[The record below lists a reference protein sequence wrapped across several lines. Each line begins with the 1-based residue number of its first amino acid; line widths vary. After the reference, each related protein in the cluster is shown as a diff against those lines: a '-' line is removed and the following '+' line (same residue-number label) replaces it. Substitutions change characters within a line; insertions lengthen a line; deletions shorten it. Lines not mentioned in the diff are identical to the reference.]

1 MENKYSVLNI
11 VLTEAKKWLNEIGD
25 RPVGSKL
32 SFEELRE
39 KIRFPLNNSSIPA
52 EDVVKHIIDSTKD
65 GLLGSAGGRFFA
77 WVIGGSLPSAL
88 ASDWLVSAWD
98 QNCAL
103 YACSPATSIIE
114 ETAGEWILELLD
126 LPRESSFAFTT
137 GCQLA
142 HFTCLSAARTKVLK
156 NLGWSVSQD
165 GLFGAPPIKVFTS
178 QHRHGSVDRAIRYL
192 GLGNK
197 SFQAINTNDQGEI
210 LISEFE
216 NALQEFQGP
225 KIVVLD
231 AADLNIAAFDSF
243 SQLIPIARQHGAWVH
258 IDGAFGLFAR
268 ANSIKKELTKG
279 IELADSWAT
288 DAHKW
293 LNVPFDCGIAIVKD
307 KDSHREAM
315 TIQASYIASD
325 KIARDQ
331 IDWNPEWSRRARGVP
346 VYAALRELGKEGVS
360 DLVARTCNFCKMIID
375 GIGELPGAE
384 VIWRSELN
392 QGLLRFR
399 DLKQNAKDIDH
410 DTQTQKIMDAVND
423 SGVAFFSSTTWEN
436 RLTMR
441 VSVVNWRTNESDV
454 QKTVEIFHK
463 LLS

>member
-1 MENKYSVLNI
+1 
-11 VLTEAKKWLNEIGD
+11 
-25 RPVGSKL
+25 
-32 SFEELRE
+32 
-39 KIRFPLNNSSIPA
+39 
-52 EDVVKHIIDSTKD
+52 
-65 GLLGSAGGRFFA
+65 
-77 WVIGGSLPSAL
+77 
-88 ASDWLVSAWD
+88 
-98 QNCAL
+98 
-103 YACSPATSIIE
+103 
-114 ETAGEWILELLD
+114 
-126 LPRESSFAFTT
+126 
-137 GCQLA
+137 
-142 HFTCLSAARTKVLK
+142 VLK
-156 NLGWSVSQD
+156 NLGWSVSQE

-197 SFQAINTNDQGEI
+197 SFQAINTNNQGEI

-243 SQLIPIARQHGAWVH
+243 SELIPIARQHGAWVH

-360 DLVARTCNFCKMIID
+360 DLVARTCKFCKMIIE

-384 VIWRSELN
+384 VIWKSELN

-399 DLKQNAKDIDH
+399 DLKQNAKERDH

-436 RLTMR
+436 RLAMR

-454 QKTVEIFHK
+454 KKTVEIFHK